1 MVRAKIY
8 DEVISQILVELDME
22 KAKYQNTYMKLYGKE
37 DAQAKVIY
45 SLLTDLCNR
54 IRKEIS
60 VRERNK

>member
-8 DEVISQILVELDME
+8 DEVISQILLELDME
-22 KAKYQNTYMKLYGKE
+22 KASYQSTHVKLYGKE

-45 SLLTDLCNR
+45 SLLTDLCTK

-60 VRERNK
+60 VRERKK